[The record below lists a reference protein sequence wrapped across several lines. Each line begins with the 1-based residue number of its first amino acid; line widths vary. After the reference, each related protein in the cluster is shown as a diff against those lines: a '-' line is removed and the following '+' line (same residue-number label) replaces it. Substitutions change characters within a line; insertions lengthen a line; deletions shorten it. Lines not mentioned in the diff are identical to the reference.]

1 MNQRRL
7 MSKLIHSLIVLT
19 LTGGLVA
26 LIDRMPASGPEP
38 RHGPIGRQ
46 DMADVQRAE
55 RIRGSTIRWTWE
67 EGPTAGMTHE
77 HVFHE
82 DGTVTWRVVEGPRAG
97 HSATEEE
104 YAALRVAEDVYAV
117 SYRAA
122 SGYTLTVVLD
132 FQDGEMVGFASG
144 AEEWYPLKGR
154 FEVVE

>member
-1 MNQRRL
+1 
-7 MSKLIHSLIVLT
+7 
-19 LTGGLVA
+19 
-26 LIDRMPASGPEP
+26 
-38 RHGPIGRQ
+38 
-46 DMADVQRAE
+46 MADERRAD
-55 RIRGSTIRWTWE
+55 RIRGSTIRWTWT
-67 EGPTAGMTHE
+67 EGPTSGTTHE

-82 DGTVTWRVVEGPRAG
+82 DGTVTWRVLEGAGAG
-97 HSATEEE
+97 HSATEDE
-104 YAALRVAEDVYAV
+104 YAALEVAEDVYAV